1 MTNKGLVDSLRAI
14 ADFYEMHPDFPF
26 PYSGEI
32 RCYVSCVP
40 GEAKK
45 QIATFVDYGG
55 AHIEEKETG
64 HDKSSSYAYLT
75 KRFDDGLSFLF
86 GVEKEVLGYRKVKI
100 SHVVVSEEWQCGPL
114 LDEIVET
121 KEPQ

>member
-1 MTNKGLVDSLRAI
+1 MKNKGFVDSLRAI

-55 AHIEEKETG
+55 AHIEEKE
-64 HDKSSSYAYLT
+64 ALV
-75 KRFDDGLSFLF
+75 LAQP
-86 GVEKEVLGYRKVKI
+86 VEVEVLPIVPSDLLSVIARVVADPHTDIEKMERLLAMHERITAEQRKQAFATAL
-100 SHVVVSEEWQCGPL
+100 SL
-114 LDEIVET
+114 
-121 KEPQ
+121 

>member
-86 GVEKEVLGYRKVKI
+86 GEVKI